1 MAKIEVE
8 GLGVIYVPDTFK
20 SLSKEE
26 KQRYV
31 NQIAKSGAQRE
42 RKKIKPKDDGDD
54 GYAANLAR
62 MGAQGLLLGFG
73 DEMEAGLRTG
83 FGFAGDYKK
92 TRDDIR
98 ENIDDFRAANPK
110 TALAAEIGG
119 GLLTGGYGGARA
131 AGTALGK
138 KLINKVGTAGFGG
151 TVGATEGAI
160 AGIGSG
166 RDTSERIT
174 GGITG
179 GTLGGVLGSSAPL
192 AINAV
197 GKGLNRAAYTLGLK
211 SDDAIQRGADLKALQ
226 ALENANTTP
235 AAVQQSLDDA
245 VVPNMMIPDVAGEAT
260 RKLARGSATVSGEG
274 ADIAQKALDDRM
286 AGLGDD
292 IADDIGGTLGTGQS
306 ASQALD
312 EIIERQSKNAQ
323 RDFDRA
329 FFGQKIVNDAD
340 GNITVVQS
348 DQPTRIFDNFGD
360 MLDRSSFKSAYRK
373 AQKIASDEGQP
384 MPSLE
389 ALKKSSKMRDVDQIN
404 EELFEEL
411 ATAKSGT
418 TYSQIETLSELRKAN
433 DPQFVAAQKAN
444 PKISKLVDL
453 FDEAAEAKL
462 SRYPLTL
469 KQAHYIKMGMDAAID
484 SGKRSGSLS
493 NTEQGLAKKLRT
505 AFKERLFDQSESYK
519 LANEN
524 FAGDAALRDAL
535 DAGQKFAKG
544 SSENIQGLMSDM
556 TASERSVFKIG
567 VAQAIKDNIEKAG
580 DMADAGKRIFG
591 SPAKRKQLRAAFDDD
606 ASFEAFEKR
615 MTQRASQV
623 KTRARTAPTAGSRTA
638 PLQEDV
644 ANLGQDASAVGQ
656 LLMGN
661 PLPTARSIFERAT
674 TRGGMPEQIGSALSR
689 DLFSTNRQQQREFL
703 NRLAQRQAE
712 EKARLARMG
721 RRTGAYGGFIGA
733 GSGLLTGDR

>member
-1 MAKIEVE
+1 MAKIEVD
-8 GLGVIYVPDTFK
+8 GLGVITVPDTFK
-20 SLSKEE
+20 TLTKEE

-42 RKKIKPKDDGDD
+42 RKKIKPKNEEKSDGDD

-62 MGAQGLLLGFG
+62 MGGQGLLLGFG
-73 DEMEAGLRTG
+73 DEIEAGLRTG
-83 FGFAGDYKK
+83 FGFAGDYGK

-119 GLLTGGYGGARA
+119 GLLTGGVGGARA
-131 AGTALGK
+131 AGSVLGR

-160 AGIGSG
+160 AGVGAG
-166 RDTSERIT
+166 RDNSERLT
-174 GGITG
+174 GGLVG
-179 GTLGGVLGSSAPL
+179 LGLGGALGSSAPL
-192 AINAV
+192 AINAI

-211 SDDAIQRGADLKALQ
+211 SDDAIQRGADLKAVQ

-260 RKLARGSATVSGEG
+260 RRLARGSATVSGEG

-292 IADDIGGTLGTGQS
+292 IADDIGFVLGGNTS
-306 ASQALD
+306 KKEALD
-312 EIIERQSKNAQ
+312 TIADRQAKNAA
-323 RDFDRA
+323 DDYDAA
-329 FFGQKIVNDAD
+329 FNID
-340 GNITVVQS
+340 GRPASVPVTPEIK
-348 DQPTRIFDNFGD
+348 RI
-360 MLDRSSFKSAYRK
+360 L
-373 AQKIASDEGQP
+373 
-384 MPSLE
+384 SLP
-389 ALKKSSKMRDVDQIN
+389 A
-404 EELFEEL
+404 
-411 ATAKSGT
+411 
-418 TYSQIETLSELRKAN
+418 
-433 DPQFVAAQKAN
+433 
-444 PKISKLVDL
+444 
-453 FDEAAEAKL
+453 FDEAVEKAANLAKFDGVELPSAQRLIDGGAIDNL
-462 SRYPLTL
+462 SVREL
-469 KQAHYIKMGMDAAID
+469 HYIKMGLDEVMGL
-484 SGKRSGSLS
+484 GKRGASKTSIGRGM
-493 NTEQGLAKKLRT
+493 ERGLKNARASFIDIIDNASPKVLND
-505 AFKERLFDQSESYK
+505 AGDEVSAYK
-519 LANEN
+519 IARNK
-524 FAGDAALRDAL
+524 FAGDARLKDAL
-535 DAGQKFAKG
+535 DDGEAFFKSGADDIASDLSKLS
-544 SSENIQGLMSDM
+544 SSEKE
-556 TASERSVFKIG
+556 AFKIG
-567 VAQAIKDNIEKAG
+567 VAQAIRNNVDKVA

-623 KTRARTAPTAGSRTA
+623 KTRARAAPTAGSRTA

-644 ANLGQDASAVGQ
+644 ANLGSDASAVGQ

-689 DLFSTNRQQQREFL
+689 DLFSTNKQQQRAFL
-703 NRLAQRQAE
+703 DRLAKRQAE
-712 EKARLARMG
+712 ETARLARSG

>member
-1 MAKIEVE
+1 MAKIEVD
-8 GLGVIYVPDTFK
+8 GLGVITVPDTFK
-20 SLSKEE
+20 TLTKEE

-42 RKKIKPKDDGDD
+42 RKKIKPKNEEKSDGDD

-62 MGAQGLLLGFG
+62 MGGQGLLLGFG
-73 DEMEAGLRTG
+73 DEIEAGLRTG
-83 FGFAGDYKK
+83 FGFAGDYGK

-119 GLLTGGYGGARA
+119 GLLTGGVGGARA
-131 AGTALGK
+131 AGSVLGR

-160 AGIGSG
+160 AGVGAG
-166 RDTSERIT
+166 RDSSERLT
-174 GGITG
+174 GGLVG
-179 GTLGGVLGSSAPL
+179 LGLGGALGSSAPL
-192 AINAV
+192 AINAI

-211 SDDAIQRGADLKALQ
+211 SDDAIQRGADLKAVQ

-260 RKLARGSATVSGEG
+260 RRLARGSATVSGEG

-292 IADDIGGTLGTGQS
+292 IADDIGFVLGGNTS
-306 ASQALD
+306 KKEALD
-312 EIIERQSKNAQ
+312 TIADRQAKNAA
-323 RDFDRA
+323 DDYDAA
-329 FFGQKIVNDAD
+329 FNID
-340 GNITVVQS
+340 GRPASVPVTPEIK
-348 DQPTRIFDNFGD
+348 RI
-360 MLDRSSFKSAYRK
+360 L
-373 AQKIASDEGQP
+373 
-384 MPSLE
+384 SLP
-389 ALKKSSKMRDVDQIN
+389 A
-404 EELFEEL
+404 
-411 ATAKSGT
+411 
-418 TYSQIETLSELRKAN
+418 
-433 DPQFVAAQKAN
+433 
-444 PKISKLVDL
+444 
-453 FDEAAEAKL
+453 FDEAVEKAANLAKFDGVELPSAQRLIDGGAIDNL
-462 SRYPLTL
+462 SVREL
-469 KQAHYIKMGMDAAID
+469 HYIKMGLDEVMGL
-484 SGKRSGSLS
+484 GKRGASKTSIGRGM
-493 NTEQGLAKKLRT
+493 ERGLKNARASFIDIIDIASPKVLND
-505 AFKERLFDQSESYK
+505 AGDEVSAYK
-519 LANEN
+519 IARNK
-524 FAGDAALRDAL
+524 FAGDARLKDAL
-535 DAGQKFAKG
+535 DDGEAFFKSGADDIASDLSKLS
-544 SSENIQGLMSDM
+544 SSEKE
-556 TASERSVFKIG
+556 AFKIG
-567 VAQAIKDNIEKAG
+567 VAQAIRNNVDKVA

-623 KTRARTAPTAGSRTA
+623 KTRARAAPTAGSRTA

-644 ANLGQDASAVGQ
+644 ANLGSDASAVGQ

-689 DLFSTNRQQQREFL
+689 DLFSTNKQQQRAFL
-703 NRLAQRQAE
+703 DRLAKRQAE
-712 EKARLARMG
+712 ETARLARSG